1 MSFYFHQDSLSL
13 QSTMSTTFTFLFFS
27 FTLLFSFFSF
37 LLFISRI
44 KPWCNCNTCK
54 TFLTMSWSNKFVN
67 LVDYYTHLLQESPT
81 GTIHVHVLGNTITS
95 NPENVEYILKTNFN
109 NYPKGKQFSTILGD
123 LLGRGIFNV
132 DGHSWK
138 FQRKMASLELGSVV
152 IRSYAMELVIEEIK
166 TRLLPLIA
174 SVAEKKTASK
184 ADNTSEDVLLDMQDI
199 LRRFSFDNICKFSF
213 GLDPCCLVPSLPV
226 SNLANAFDLSS
237 TLSAQRA
244 LTASPLIWKMKR
256 FFNIGSEK
264 KLKEAIKIV
273 NDLANEMIKQ
283 RREIENGVESRKD
296 LLSRFMGALNSH
308 DDEYLRDI
316 VVSFLLAGRDTV
328 ASALTGFF
336 ILLSKNPKVEEK
348 IRVEL
353 DRVMNP
359 NQECATF
366 EQTREMHY
374 LNGAIHESMR
384 LFPPVQFD
392 SKFALED
399 DVLPDGTFI
408 KKGSRVTYH
417 PYAMGRMEN
426 IWGPDC
432 LEFKPERWLKDGV
445 FVPKCPFK
453 YPVFQAGSRVCL
465 GKELAIVEMKSVVAS
480 LVKRFDVRVVGPNQ
494 EPQFAPGLT
503 ASFRGGL
510 PVKIYERT

>member
-1 MSFYFHQDSLSL
+1 MI
-13 QSTMSTTFTFLFFS
+13 TTTFTFLFFT
-27 FTLLFSFFSF
+27 FTLLFSFLS
-37 LLFISRI
+37 LLIYISRI
-44 KPWCNCNTCK
+44 KPWCNCNTCN
-54 TFLTMSWSNKFVN
+54 TYLTMSWSHKFIN
-67 LVDYYTHLLQESPT
+67 LVDYYTHLLQNSPS
-81 GTIHVHVLGNTITS
+81 GTIHIHVLGNTITS
-95 NPENVEYILKTNFN
+95 NPQNVEYILKTNFN

-132 DGHSWK
+132 DGDSWK
-138 FQRKMASLELGSVV
+138 FQRKMASLELGSVT
-152 IRSYAMELVIEEIK
+152 IRSHAFELVTEEIK
-166 TRLLPLIA
+166 TRLIPLMSSFI
-174 SVAEKKTASK
+174 KDKTVKSDTKSDTEPK
-184 ADNTSEDVLLDMQDI
+184 ADNISENKDLVLDMQDI

-213 GLDPCCLVPSLPV
+213 GLDPCCLVPSLPI

-237 TLSAQRA
+237 RLSAERA
-244 LTASPLIWKMKR
+244 MNASPIIWKMKR
-256 FFNIGSEK
+256 FFNVGSEK
-264 KLKEAIKIV
+264 KLKEAIEIV

-283 RREIENGVESRKD
+283 RREIENGVDSRKD
-296 LLSRFMGALNSH
+296 LLSRFMGSLNSN

-336 ILLSKNPKVEEK
+336 ILLSKNPDIEK
-348 IRVEL
+348 EIRVEL
-353 DRVMNP
+353 DRIMNP
-359 NQECATF
+359 VQDCATF

-417 PYAMGRMEN
+417 PYAMGRMEK

-432 LEFKPERWLKDGV
+432 LEFKPERWLSEGV
-445 FVPKCPFK
+445 FVPKCPFN
-453 YPVFQAGSRVCL
+453 YPVFQGGSRVCL
-465 GKELAIVEMKSVVAS
+465 GKELAIVEMKAVVAA
-480 LVKRFDVRVVGPNQ
+480 LVKQFDVRVVGSNQ
-494 EPQFAPGLT
+494 VPRFVPGLT
-503 ASFRGGL
+503 ATYKGGL
-510 PVKIYERT
+510 PVEVYERI

>member
-1 MSFYFHQDSLSL
+1 MSFEDSLSLSL
-13 QSTMSTTFTFLFFS
+13 QSTFTFFFFSFTFLFSIFS
-27 FTLLFSFFSF
+27 LLI
-37 LLFISRI
+37 FISRI

-54 TFLTMSWSNKFVN
+54 TYLSMTWSKNFIN
-67 LVDYYTHLLQESPT
+67 LCDYYTHLLQTSPT
-81 GTIHVHVLGNTITS
+81 ATINIHVLGNTITA

-109 NYPKGKQFSTILGD
+109 NYPKGKQFSAILGD

-132 DGHSWK
+132 DGDSWK
-138 FQRKMASLELGSVV
+138 FQRKMASLELGSVA
-152 IRSYAMELVIEEIK
+152 IRSYAMELVAEEIK
-166 TRLLPLIA
+166 TRLIPLIA
-174 SVAEKKTASK
+174 SKT
-184 ADNTSEDVLLDMQDI
+184 DQNNDVHLDMQDI

-226 SNLANAFDLSS
+226 SKLAVAFDLSS
-237 TLSAQRA
+237 KLSAQRA
-244 LTASPLIWKMKR
+244 MNASPLIWKMMR
-256 FFNIGSEK
+256 FFNVGSEK
-264 KLKEAIKIV
+264 KLKEAIKVV
-273 NDLANEMIKQ
+273 NDMAKEMIKQ
-283 RREIENGVESRKD
+283 RREIEIEIGVDSRKD
-296 LLSRFMGALNSH
+296 LLSRFMGSLNSNE
-308 DDEYLRDI
+308 DEYLRDI

-336 ILLSKNPKVEEK
+336 MLLSKNPDVEEK

-359 NQECATF
+359 VQEVATF

-374 LNGAIHESMR
+374 VNAAIHESMR

-417 PYAMGRMEN
+417 PYAMGRMET
-426 IWGPDC
+426 IWGPDFM
-432 LEFKPERWLKDGV
+432 EFKPERWLREGV

-453 YPVFQAGSRVCL
+453 FPVFQAGLRVCL
-465 GKELAIVEMKSVVAS
+465 GKELAIVEMKSVVAA
-480 LVKRFDVRVVGPNQ
+480 LVRRFDVRVVGPNQ
-494 EPQFAPGLT
+494 EPRFAPGLT
-503 ASFRGGL
+503 ATFSGGL
-510 PVKIYERT
+510 PVKFYERT